1 MRLALFDLDHT
12 LLSADSDVLW
22 CEFLIS
28 EGHLAPL
35 FAENYLDMAQRYDA
49 GTVTP
54 VDYCDFHA
62 RTLTGFTPA
71 KLQPLRER
79 FFEGWVRP
87 RIPDD
92 SRALLQRRRELGETL
107 VLTTATSRVVSEL
120 TAAEL
125 GVDHYLCTELEQAGD
140 GRYTGRTTGTLNMR
154 SGKIDRLRQWLREAG
169 HSEQLLR
176 DASFYT
182 DSINDL
188 ALLSAVKRPIVVD
201 PDPRLES
208 TAHRKGWTVL
218 RLNRPLNSP
227 PPDAARAPVHTVVP
241 EPPRLRERRGH
252 ERRARER

>member
-22 CEFLIS
+22 CEFMIE
-28 EGHLAPL
+28 EGRLAPQ
-35 FAENYLDMAQRYDA
+35 FAEHYQDMARRYDA

-54 VDYCDFHA
+54 IDYCEFHA
-62 RTLTGFTPA
+62 RTFAGLTPA
-71 KLQPLRER
+71 ELQPLRER

-107 VLTTATSRVVSEL
+107 MLTTATNRVVSEL
-120 TAAEL
+120 TAADL
-125 GVDHYLCTELEQAGD
+125 GVDHYLCTELEQQPGD
-140 GRYTGRTTGTLNMR
+140 GRYTGRTAGALNMR
-154 SGKIDRLRQWLREAG
+154 ASKIDRLRQWLLEAG
-169 HSEQLLR
+169 HPEHLLR

-208 TAHRKGWTVL
+208 TALRKGWTVL
-218 RLNRPLNSP
+218 RLNRQLVNGP
-227 PPDAARAPVHTVVP
+227 PREMPVVAVRSLVP
-241 EPPRLRERRGH
+241 EPPDARERRD
-252 ERRARER
+252 RER

>member
-22 CEFLIS
+22 CEFMIK
-28 EGHLAPL
+28 EGRLAPQL
-35 FAENYLDMAQRYDA
+35 AEHYQDMALRYDA

-54 VDYCDFHA
+54 IAYCEFHA
-62 RTLTGFTPA
+62 RTLAGLTPA
-71 KLQPLRER
+71 ELRPLRER

-92 SRALLQRRRELGETL
+92 SRALLRRRRELGETL
-107 VLTTATSRVVSEL
+107 VLTTATNRAVSEL
-120 TAAEL
+120 TAADL
-125 GVDHYLCTELEQAGD
+125 GVDHYLCTELEQQAGD
-140 GRYTGRTTGTLNMR
+140 GPYTGRTAGVLNMR
-154 SGKIDRLRQWLREAG
+154 SGKIDRLREWLLEAG
-169 HSEQLLR
+169 HPERLLR
-176 DASFYT
+176 EASFYT

-218 RLNRPLNSP
+218 RLNRQLVNAPPREMPVVAVRPPLP
-227 PPDAARAPVHTVVP
+227 EPPDA
-241 EPPRLRERRGH
+241 RERRD
-252 ERRARER
+252 RER

>member
-22 CEFLIS
+22 CEFMIA
-28 EGHLAPL
+28 EGRLAPL
-35 FAENYLDMAQRYDA
+35 FAEHYQDMALRYDA

-62 RTLTGFTPA
+62 RTLTGLTPA
-71 KLQPLRER
+71 ELLPLRER
-79 FFEGWVRP
+79 FFRERVRP

-107 VLTTATSRVVSEL
+107 VLTTATNRVVSEL
-120 TAAEL
+120 TAADL
-125 GVDHYLCTELEQAGD
+125 GVDKYLCTELEQAGD
-140 GRYTGRTTGTLNMR
+140 GRYTGRTVGVLNMR
-154 SGKIDRLRQWLREAG
+154 SGKIDRLRRWLNDAG
-169 HSEQLLR
+169 HPEQLVH

-218 RLNRPLNSP
+218 HLNRPVSAP
-227 PPDAARAPVHTVVP
+227 PPEPLRVPVRALVP
-241 EPPRLRERRGH
+241 ELPRVNERRG
-252 ERRARER
+252 RER

>member
-22 CEFLIS
+22 CEFMID
-28 EGHLAPL
+28 EGRLAPQ
-35 FAENYLDMAQRYDA
+35 FAEHYQDMALRYDA

-62 RTLTGFTPA
+62 RTLTGLTPVE
-71 KLQPLRER
+71 LRPLRQR
-79 FFEGWVRP
+79 FFDNWVRP

-107 VLTTATSRVVSEL
+107 VLTTATNRVVSEL
-120 TAAEL
+120 TAVDL

-140 GRYTGRTTGTLNMR
+140 GRYTGRTFGALNMR
-154 SGKIDRLRQWLREAG
+154 SGKIDRLRQWLSDAG
-169 HSEQLLR
+169 HPEHLLR
-176 DASFYT
+176 EASFYT

-188 ALLSAVKRPIVVD
+188 ALLSVVKRPIVVD
-201 PDPRLES
+201 PDSRLES

-218 RLNRPLNSP
+218 RLNRQLVNAPPREVPLVAVRP
-227 PPDAARAPVHTVVP
+227 LVP
-241 EPPRLRERRGH
+241 EPPPMRERRG
-252 ERRARER
+252 RER

>member
-22 CEFLIS
+22 CEFMIA
-28 EGHLAPL
+28 EGRLAPL
-35 FAENYLDMAQRYDA
+35 FAENYRDMALRYEA

-62 RTLTGFTPA
+62 RTLAGLTPA
-71 KLQPLRER
+71 ELCPLRKR
-79 FFEGWVRP
+79 FFEGSVRP

-92 SRALLQRRRELGETL
+92 SRELLQRRRELGETL
-107 VLTTATSRVVSEL
+107 VLTTATNRVVSEL
-120 TAAEL
+120 TAADL

-140 GRYTGRTTGTLNMR
+140 GRYTGRTSGTLNMR
-154 SGKIDRLRQWLREAG
+154 SGKIDRLRQWLRDAG
-169 HSEQLLR
+169 HPEQLLPE
-176 DASFYT
+176 ASFYS

-218 RLNRPLNSP
+218 RLNRPVTTP
-227 PPDAARAPVHTVVP
+227 PPDVVREPVHTVVP
-241 EPPRLRERRGH
+241 EPPRARERRG
-252 ERRARER
+252 REG